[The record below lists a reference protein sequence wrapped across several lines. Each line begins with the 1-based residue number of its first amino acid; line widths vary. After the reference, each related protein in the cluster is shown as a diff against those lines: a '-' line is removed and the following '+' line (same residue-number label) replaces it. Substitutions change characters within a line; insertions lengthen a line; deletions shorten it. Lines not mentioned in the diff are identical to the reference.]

1 MLHLRKNLAVAGI
14 ALALTT
20 SVLSV
25 AAPASAAGRDGT
37 CDSGEFCYY
46 YNSNEAGSVSDFTES
61 VDDYGATQPTCY
73 EFKGAGAGKGLC
85 VKNNAASVWNRTSKT
100 VIVYFNSDFGGASQS
115 FAAGAKGNLNA
126 TLKNNNASHDIGG
139 SSGGS
144 FPADPRASSAIAFA
158 KARLGHTD
166 WNNECEL
173 FVERSFGTSGRF
185 ATATAHYQWQKA
197 NGRIHTGSVPP
208 AGAAVFFT
216 STTSAGHIMLSIG
229 GNSAISTGPTVYQT
243 NTFRQ
248 RSDYLGWAYVPS
260 SW

>member
-1 MLHLRKNLAVAGI
+1 MRRLMGILGLAVSMLVGA
-14 ALALTT
+14 
-20 SVLSV
+20 VV
-25 AAPASAAGRDGT
+25 APGAAFAADRDGT

-46 YNSNEAGSVSDFTES
+46 YNS
-61 VDDYGATQPTCY
+61 
-73 EFKGAGAGKGLC
+73 
-85 VKNNAASVWNRTSKT
+85 
-100 VIVYFNSDFGGASQS
+100 DFGGASQT

-139 SSGGS
+139 SSGGT
-144 FPADPRASSAIAFA
+144 FPADPRASEAVAFA

-173 FVERSFGTSGRF
+173 FVERAFGTSGRF